1 MQINHPI
8 WTPGDYEY
16 LWFACDKNDRLAM
29 FNNYMTGEIPLSI
42 MQNENFANTIDR
54 LTQFIFEDQSE
65 YSYYYKNGETIL
77 KYYSYLIHKER
88 SQSRLDNIPDR
99 PRSLDEVLTNIAK
112 YNKKDFVNICD
123 ENLPSR
129 KGLFLFTAIHGY
141 RDKEDYPVG
150 YTGETKIG
158 DYFCYLIPTDYATLD
173 DIPEVFHSV
182 IARSDELDF
191 TQVDLIKKQ
200 DIHRYF
206 KESAAG

>member
-1 MQINHPI
+1 MQINPSI

-16 LWFACDKNDRLAM
+16 IWFACDKNDRLAM

-42 MQNENFANTIDR
+42 MQDVNFANTIER

-99 PRSLDEVLTNIAK
+99 PRSLNEVLSNIAK

-129 KGLFLFTAIHGY
+129 KGLFLFSAIHGY
-141 RDKEDYPVG
+141 HENEDYPVG

-158 DYFCYLIPTDYATLD
+158 DYFCYLMPTEYAILENIPNEFYKVIAKSDTLD
-173 DIPEVFHSV
+173 FNNVDI
-182 IARSDELDF
+182 
-191 TQVDLIKKQ
+191 IKSQ
-200 DIHRYF
+200 DINKIF
-206 KESAAG
+206 DKVAG